1 MSLQALFP
9 TISASLPT
17 ATLGA
22 LSSAEDFET
31 LGLAL
36 DAAGLTGTVAGLEG
50 ATIFAPTDAAFA
62 SLATSLGFEGDTDD
76 SGAVFAAIAGALGGL
91 APDGDPIPL
100 LTDILLYHVS
110 PDQQDTDALNGQG
123 EVATLLEGTA
133 FEVTGGK
140 VIDADT
146 DALNA
151 EVISTDVVAGANTVQ
166 VVDQVLL
173 PIDTP
178 IANADP
184 SLLGLLEE
192 SGGTFDDDA
201 TDFDLLLNALQATGL
216 DVAADDEDGE
226 LTVFLPNDGAFVS
239 LAQGI
244 GYEGEDE
251 GEAFQAIL
259 DASADAD
266 PENPLA
272 LVTDILTYHISPGA
286 QDAEAV
292 LAADEIETL
301 NGATIAVDGTTLVDL
316 DDSFADPNLIATDI
330 EASNGIAHVLDGI
343 LLPADLGGD
352 DEDTSLPM
360 EEEVVADDDDDGG
373 FGTLLLG
380 LGLIGL
386 LAFAGSGFM

>member
-1 MSLQALFP
+1 
-9 TISASLPT
+9 
-17 ATLGA
+17 
-22 LSSAEDFET
+22 
-31 LGLAL
+31 
-36 DAAGLTGTVAGLEG
+36 
-50 ATIFAPTDAAFA
+50 
-62 SLATSLGFEGDTDD
+62 
-76 SGAVFAAIAGALGGL
+76 
-91 APDGDPIPL
+91 
-100 LTDILLYHVS
+100 
-110 PDQQDTDALNGQG
+110 
-123 EVATLLEGTA
+123 
-133 FEVTGGK
+133 
-140 VIDADT
+140 
-146 DALNA
+146 
-151 EVISTDVVAGANTVQ
+151 
-166 VVDQVLL
+166 
-173 PIDTP
+173 
-178 IANADP
+178 
-184 SLLGLLEE
+184 
-192 SGGTFDDDA
+192 
-201 TDFDLLLNALQATGL
+201 
-216 DVAADDEDGE
+216 VAADDEDGE
-226 LTVFLPNDGAFVS
+226 LTVFVPNDGAFVS